1 MKNKSS
7 ESIIKL
13 NQFADVLVVKK
24 APQNN
29 SNGEEMKKKSNKF
42 EFIGKL

>member
-1 MKNKSS
+1 MKNNSS

-24 APQNN
+24 VKICTKKNN
-29 SNGEEMKKKSNKF
+29 SNGEEMKKK
-42 EFIGKL
+42 IL